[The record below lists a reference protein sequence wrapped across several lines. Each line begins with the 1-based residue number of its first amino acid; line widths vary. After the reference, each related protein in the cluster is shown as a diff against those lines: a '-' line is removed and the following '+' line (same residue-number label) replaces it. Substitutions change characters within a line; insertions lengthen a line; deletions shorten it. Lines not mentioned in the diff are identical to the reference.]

1 MSLPFKDDEPFV
13 LIDFD
18 GRREFFR
25 RPSRIVEVCEPS
37 QVESALEELRGRLA
51 VGFISYEAGYSLEPK
66 LTHLAKVPEAGEPP
80 LLWFGLFDHGPEAWP
95 DLPDP
100 AGAWLSAPAPLIME
114 SEYAA
119 HLLTLEEHL
128 LAGNVYQANFTFP
141 AEVRFSGHPLA
152 LYAQL
157 HSRARAHWS
166 AVVFTGEHWII
177 SCSPELFFTL
187 QDGRVTTRPMKG
199 TAPPDSD
206 PEELRADPKQ
216 RAENLMIVDLLRNDV
231 SKVAVPG
238 TVEVPKLLEV
248 ERYPTVLQMTSTV
261 TAELEPGLDAIDVI
275 RAMFPCGSVTGV
287 PKISAM
293 HIIHAEEATPR
304 GVYTGSIGKLDAN
317 GDAAFNVA
325 IRTLTVRAG
334 SDRAVLGLGS
344 GIVADSNAADEWK
357 ECAQKGKFVATPVS
371 FDLVETMRID
381 DGLVANLDLHLDRL
395 AASAKHFDFRFDRK
409 ETALKIEQTAAGVS
423 RARLRLTLSSAGL
436 VNLEAAPLTDLSDD
450 IEVKLAPLPVDNADF
465 RLRHKTTDRAF
476 YDEAREASGCAE
488 LVFYDRDGFITEGS
502 FTNVF
507 VQRGDRLVTPPLS
520 RGLLPGVLR
529 RRLLETREAVEG
541 DLTVRDLRGGFFI
554 GNSVRGLIPAKLR
567 SSVRQPKEVCD

>member
-1 MSLPFKDDEPFV
+1 MTLPLRPDEPFV

-25 RPSRIVEVCEPS
+25 RPSRIIEVREPS
-37 QVESALEELRGRLA
+37 QVGSALDELRGGTA
-51 VGFISYEAGYSLEPK
+51 AGFLSYEAGYSLEPK
-66 LTHLAKVPEAGEPP
+66 LPHLAAAPEAGEPP
-80 LLWFGLFDHGPEAWP
+80 LVWFGLFDHGPEAWP
-95 DLPDP
+95 ELPDP
-100 AGAWLSAPAPLIME
+100 AGAWLSAPEPMIAETDYMT
-114 SEYAA
+114 

-128 LAGNVYQANFTFP
+128 LAGNIYQANFTFP

-157 HSRARAHWS
+157 QIRAQSRWS

-187 QDGRVTTRPMKG
+187 QDGRITTRPMKG
-199 TAPPDSD
+199 TAMPDSD
-206 PEELRADPKQ
+206 PEELRGDPKQ

-238 TVEVPKLLEV
+238 TVEVPELLVV

-261 TAELEPGLDAIDVI
+261 TAELEAGLDAVDVI

-293 HIIHAEEATPR
+293 EIIHAEEGAPR
-304 GVYTGSIGKLDAN
+304 GVYTGSVGWIDADGN
-317 GDAAFNVA
+317 AAFNVA

-334 SDRAVLGLGS
+334 SSQATLGLGS

-357 ECAQKGKFVATPVS
+357 ECAQKGKFVATPVG
-371 FDLVETMRID
+371 FDLIETMRID
-381 DGLVANLDLHLDRL
+381 DGQVANLDLHLDRL
-395 AASAKHFDFRFDRK
+395 AASAEHFDFQLDRK
-409 ETALKIEQTAAGVS
+409 GTVLKVKQAAADVGS
-423 RARLRLTLSSAGL
+423 ARLRLTLSSAGR
-436 VNLEAAPLTDLSDD
+436 VTLETAALTDLPN
-450 IEVKLAPLPVDNADF
+450 EVSVALAPLPIDCADF
-465 RLRHKTTDRAF
+465 RLRYKTTDRSF
-476 YDEAREASGCAE
+476 YDEGREASGCAE
-488 LVFYDRDGFITEGS
+488 IVFYDKSGFITEGS

-507 VQRGDRLVTPPLS
+507 VRRNGTFVTPPLA

-529 RRLLETREAVEG
+529 RRLIEAGEAVEG
-541 DLTVRDLRGGFFI
+541 DVTRDDLRDDFFI
-554 GNSVRGLIPAKLR
+554 GNSVRGLVPAKLR
-567 SSVRQPKEVCD
+567 SSVREPKEVCD

>member
-1 MSLPFKDDEPFV
+1 MTTLQPDEPFV
-13 LIDFD
+13 LLNFD
-18 GRREFFR
+18 GRQELYR
-25 RPSRIVEVCEPS
+25 RPSRIIEVRDPAS
-37 QVESALEELRGRLA
+37 VGTALEALRGRTA
-51 VGFISYEAGYSLEPK
+51 AGFIGYEAGYSLEPR
-66 LTHLAKVPEAGEPP
+66 LSHLAKAPAPNEPP
-80 LLWFGLFDHGPEAWP
+80 LLWFGLFDPGPEEWP
-95 DLPDP
+95 ELPDP
-100 AGAWLSAPAPLIME
+100 SGAWASTPEPLISR

-119 HLLTLEEHL
+119 HLITLEEHL
-128 LAGNVYQANFTFP
+128 LAGNIYQANFTFP
-141 AEVRFSGHPLA
+141 AVVRFSGQPLA

-157 HSRARAHWS
+157 QPRAQARWS
-166 AVVFTGEHWII
+166 AIVFTGEHWII

-206 PEELRADPKQ
+206 PEDLRADPKQ

-261 TAELEPGLDAIDVI
+261 TAELERGLDAVDVI

-293 HIIHAEEATPR
+293 QIIHAEEAAPR
-304 GVYTGSIGKLDAN
+304 GVYTGSIGRIGAN

-325 IRTLTVRAG
+325 IRTLTVRAN
-334 SDRAVLGLGS
+334 SSRATLGLGS

-371 FDLVETMRID
+371 FDLIETMRIE
-381 DGLVANLDLHLDRL
+381 DGLVANLNLHLDRL
-395 AASAKHFDFRFDRK
+395 EASAEHLGFLFDREDTVLK
-409 ETALKIEQTAAGVS
+409 VEQATADVS
-423 RARLRLTLSSAGL
+423 RARLRLKLSSAGDVTLERAAL
-436 VNLEAAPLTDLSDD
+436 VDLPNEIS
-450 IEVKLAPLPVDNADF
+450 VALAPLPVDSSDF

-488 LVFYDRDGFITEGS
+488 VIFYDRDGFIAEGS

-507 VQRGDRLVTPPLS
+507 VRRDGRLVTPPIT

-529 RRLLETREAVEG
+529 RRLIETGEAVEG
-541 DLTVRDLRGGFFI
+541 NLTPRDLRDGFFL
-554 GNSVRGLIPAKLR
+554 GNSVRGLVPARLR
-567 SSVRQPKEVCD
+567 SSVREPKEVCD